1 MYLSE
6 GLKLVRITNANEDVV
21 KLSRSYI
28 TGGDVKWY
36 SHFRKKMAVSFKN
49 ETYKHFKSQQL

>member
-49 ETYKHFKSQQL
+49 ET